1 MESCSQF
8 TIESWTD
15 GRRRTSFGVPCLKMP
30 LEYHGYSGEQTS
42 GPSVVHVVILKTRM
56 ICRHEMVA

>member
-1 MESCSQF
+1 M
-8 TIESWTD
+8 
-15 GRRRTSFGVPCLKMP
+15 PCLKMP
-30 LEYHGYSGEQTS
+30 LEYHGYSGEHTS